1 MDVNVEVEKGRE
13 AEQRHPHVIVLYNGL
28 SREIT
33 YRPDELVEQIRQR
46 AIAAFGITQ
55 TPHLLSLWTE
65 GGSELTDNVTA
76 HVAGIHPNERL
87 LLRPGAVKGG
97 NAR

>member
-1 MDVNVEVEKGRE
+1 MDVNVEVEKGHE
-13 AEQRHPHVIVLYNGL
+13 AEQLPARIVLYNDCRGV
-28 SREIT
+28 T
-33 YRPDELVEQIRQR
+33 YRPDGWGSRSV
-46 AIAAFGITQ
+46 AGVAAFGITQ
-55 TPHLLSLWTE
+55 NPHLLSLWTE